1 MATVT
6 ASISIYFAQPW
17 WLVLALLAVPAVWL
31 GVRSMNSLGVVR
43 RYFAIVFRCVGI
55 LLLVSLLARLMVAQ
69 RNEHVTVVAVID
81 RSQSIHPDLLDQHLA
96 ELEKKLVT
104 TPTANAAGTMDRLA
118 VVDIAE
124 AASIS
129 ALGAN
134 AMEIRKRNTT
144 LLGTQSRLANG
155 VQMAMAIAPPDTAT
169 RIVLL
174 SDGNETAGNLKEAA
188 RIAASN
194 GIPIDIVPVEYEHS
208 REVVFQRLAGPVRA
222 RSGETVSL
230 RFILHSTSASKGRL
244 LLTMNDS
251 PVDLDPDS
259 DEMGSAIELQPGTNV
274 KTISIPVGTRG
285 MHEFKATFIPDD
297 PAEDGVSENNRATAM
312 TFVAGP
318 GHVLI
323 VDSQGTAGANL
334 AAVLKNRQI
343 DARLIPATELPD
355 SMARLMDSEA
365 VILVNTEC
373 GSFSYQ
379 QQEMLARYV
388 TEMGGGLV
396 MTGGDRS
403 FGAGGW
409 IGSPVAQVLPVDCD
423 PPQKKQMPK
432 GALALVMHACE
443 MPNGN
448 LWGKRVA
455 MAAVK
460 ALSRQDLAGVLDYGW
475 QAGESRWVH
484 PFSEVGD
491 KTAILNSIEQM
502 QMGDMPEFGPPMLAA
517 YNALVKCDASQKH
530 VIMISDSDPGLPPLP
545 LLMQY
550 KEAGITCS
558 CVAVFPHNPGDL
570 QKMMTIA
577 QTTGGRFYNVADPQ
591 QLPQIFIKEAQVVR
605 RALIFEE
612 TFTPKLSFGLSEIV
626 RGVEATPPLDG
637 YVLTG
642 PKGGLAQTLFVSHQ
656 DDPILAAGQAGLGRC
671 VAFTSSIDS
680 RWASKW
686 LGWDGFEALWAQII
700 RWVGKPA
707 QGGDCEITADIQG
720 QEVTVQIE
728 TAESQGQIL
737 PLSQVE
743 AQVIT
748 PDVDSQSLTLTQTGP
763 GQFQGRFSADRAGSY
778 VVNLRYRKGADG
790 ALQLMQT
797 PVTVPFAPEF
807 RDLRDNRPLLEEVAA
822 ISGGRVLNL
831 QDPQTNPFE
840 KTGLKYPQTQLPIAP
855 WLMGAW
861 MAIFLLDVA
870 VRRVAVDVVAMR
882 RKIIG
887 WLRPK
892 SRRARPDET
901 LDQLKRTHAKM
912 QEQFESRRAETRGR
926 RYEGDLKKEAELPT
940 TPTAPTAEKPAAK
953 PEETKPVAPKIAPPS
968 AAHIDQLLKA
978 KRKAFGTDGSTDKKP
993 SDPRQEKQT

>member
-1 MATVT
+1 MTAT
-6 ASISIYFAQPW
+6 ISIYFAQPW
-17 WLVLALLAVPAVWL
+17 WLALALLVAPAAWL
-31 GVRSMNSLGVVR
+31 GIRSMTSLGVVR
-43 RYFAIVFRCVGI
+43 RYSAIVLRCAGI
-55 LLLVSLLARLMVAQ
+55 LLLVLLLARLMVAQ

-81 RSQSIHPDLLDQHLA
+81 RSQSIRPELLDRNLA
-96 ELEKKLVT
+96 ALEKLLVT
-104 TPTANAAGTMDRLA
+104 APSAAGGPTDRLA

-144 LLGTQSRLANG
+144 LLGTQSRLSDG

-174 SDGNETAGNLKEAA
+174 SDGNETAGNLKEVA

-194 GIPIDIVPVEYEHS
+194 GIPIDVVPVEYEHS
-208 REVVFQRLAGPVRA
+208 KEVVFERLAAPVRA
-222 RSGETVSL
+222 RNGETISL
-230 RFILHSTSASKGRL
+230 RFILHSTTASKGRL
-244 LLTMNDS
+244 LLTMNDK

-259 DEMGSAIELQPGTNV
+259 DQTGAAVELQPGTNV
-274 KTISIPVGTRG
+274 KTVSLPVGTPG
-285 MHEFKATFIPDD
+285 VHEFKATYVPDD
-297 PAEDGVSENNRATAM
+297 PSEDSVSENNQATAM

-318 GHVLI
+318 GHVMI
-323 VDSQGTAGANL
+323 VDTEGTAGANL

-343 DARLIPATELPD
+343 DAWVIPATELPD
-355 SMARLMDSEA
+355 SLARLMDTDA

-396 MTGGDRS
+396 MIGGDRS

-448 LWGKRVA
+448 LWGKETA
-455 MAAVK
+455 KAAVK

-475 QAGESRWVH
+475 QAGEAHWVH
-484 PFSEVGD
+484 PLSEVGD
-491 KTAILNSIEQM
+491 KTAVLNAIDQM
-502 QMGDMPEFGPPMLAA
+502 QMGDMPDFGPPMQAA
-517 YNALVKCDASQKH
+517 YDALVKSDAVQKH
-530 VIMISDSDPGLPPLP
+530 VVMISDSDPGLPPLP

-558 CVAVFPHNPGDL
+558 CVAVFPHSPGDL

-577 QTTGGRFYNVADPQ
+577 QATGGRFYNVADPQ

-612 TFTPKLSFGLSEIV
+612 TFTPKQSFGLSEIV

-642 PKGGLAQTLFVSHQ
+642 AKGGLAQVLFVSHQ
-656 DDPILAAGQAGLGRC
+656 EDPILAAGQAGLGRS
-671 VAFTSSIDS
+671 VAFTSSIDG

-686 LGWDGFEALWAQII
+686 LAWDGFEALWAQII

-728 TAESQGQIL
+728 TAEAKGTIQA
-737 PLSQVE
+737 LSQVE

-748 PDVDSQSLTLTQTGP
+748 PEVDSRALALTQTGP
-763 GQFQGRFSADRAGSY
+763 GQFQGRFTADSAGSY

-790 ALQLMQT
+790 ALKMMQT

-822 ISGGRVLNL
+822 ISGGRVLNT
-831 QDPQTNPFE
+831 QDSLTNPFE
-840 KTGLKYPQTQLPIAP
+840 KAGLKYPETQLPIAP

-861 MAIFLLDVA
+861 MAVFLLDVA
-870 VRRVAVDVVAMR
+870 VRRVAVDVVAIR
-882 RKIIG
+882 RRVVS
-887 WLRPK
+887 WLSPTA
-892 SRRARPDET
+892 RRARPDET

-912 QEQFESRRAETRGR
+912 QEHFESRRTDTRGR
-926 RYEGDLKKEAELPT
+926 RYEGDTKAGAQMPTMPTGPSAE
-940 TPTAPTAEKPAAK
+940 TPKPKA
-953 PEETKPVAPKIAPPS
+953 EETKPQTPK
-968 AAHIDQLLKA
+968 AAGPTAEHIEQLLKA
-978 KRKAFGTDGSTDKKP
+978 KRKAFGGDSTRNEKP

>member
-1 MATVT
+1 
-6 ASISIYFAQPW
+6 
-17 WLVLALLAVPAVWL
+17 L
-31 GVRSMNSLGVVR
+31 
-43 RYFAIVFRCVGI
+43 RCAGI
-55 LLLVSLLARLMVAQ
+55 LLLVLLLARLMVAQ

-81 RSQSIHPDLLDQHLA
+81 RSQSIRPELLDRNLA
-96 ELEKKLVT
+96 ALEKLLVT
-104 TPTANAAGTMDRLA
+104 APSAAGGPTDRLA

-134 AMEIRKRNTT
+134 AIEIRKRNTT
-144 LLGTQSRLANG
+144 LQGTQSRLSDG
-155 VQMAMAIAPPDTAT
+155 VQMAMAIAPPDMAT
-169 RIVLL
+169 RILLL
-174 SDGNETAGNLKEAA
+174 SDGNETSGNLKEAA
-188 RIAASN
+188 RIVASN
-194 GIPIDIVPVEYEHS
+194 GIPIDVVPVEYEHS
-208 REVVFQRLAGPVRA
+208 KEVVFERLAAPVRA
-222 RSGETVSL
+222 RNGETISL
-230 RFILHSTSASKGRL
+230 RFILHSTTAGTGRL
-244 LLTMNDS
+244 LLTMNDK

-259 DEMGSAIELQPGTNV
+259 NEMGAAVELRPGTNV
-274 KTISIPVGTRG
+274 KTVSVPMGTPG
-285 MHEFKATFIPDD
+285 VHEFRATYVPDD
-297 PAEDGVSENNRATAM
+297 PSEDGVSENNRATAM

-323 VDSQGTAGANL
+323 VDTDGTAGANL

-343 DARLIPATELPD
+343 DSRLIPAAELPD
-355 SMARLMDSEA
+355 NLTRLMDSDA

-379 QQEMLARYV
+379 QQEMLVRYV

-423 PPQKKQMPK
+423 PPQKKEMPK
-432 GALALVMHACE
+432 GALILVIDHSGSMTGLKLHMCKAAAIAAVQSLGRKDLVGVVTFDSQATWTVPITEATDKTDIISRIRDIGEGGGTDMYPALVSAATALQDTDTSIRHVILLTDGRTAGPDCRPIAAE
-443 MPNGN
+443 MASKGIT
-448 LWGKRVA
+448 LSTVA
-455 MAAVK
+455 V
-460 ALSRQDLAGVLDYGW
+460 
-475 QAGESRWVH
+475 GE
-484 PFSEVGD
+484 
-491 KTAILNSIEQM
+491 TADFELLKI
-502 QMGDMPEFGPPMLAA
+502 LAA
-517 YNALVKCDASQKH
+517 LA
-530 VIMISDSDPGLPPLP
+530 
-545 LLMQY
+545 
-550 KEAGITCS
+550 
-558 CVAVFPHNPGDL
+558 
-570 QKMMTIA
+570 
-577 QTTGGRFYNVADPQ
+577 GGRFYPVYDPM

-626 RGVEATPPLDG
+626 RGVEAVPPLDG

-642 PKGGLAQTLFVSHQ
+642 AKGGLAQVLFVSHQ
-656 DDPILAAGQAGLGRC
+656 EDPILAAGQAGLGRS
-671 VAFTSSIDS
+671 VAFTSSIDG

-686 LGWDGFEALWAQII
+686 LAWDGFEALWAQII

-728 TAESQGQIL
+728 TAEDKGHIQA
-737 PLSQVE
+737 LSQVE

-748 PDVDSQSLTLTQTGP
+748 PEVDSRAVALTQTGP
-763 GQFQGRFSADRAGSY
+763 GQFQGRFTADRAGSY

-790 ALQLMQT
+790 ALKLMQT

-807 RDLRDNRPLLEEVAA
+807 RDLRDNRPLLEEVAK
-822 ISGGRVLNL
+822 ISGGRMLNT
-831 QDPQTNPFE
+831 QDSRTNLFE
-840 KTGLKYPQTQLPIAP
+840 KAGLKYPEIQLPIAP

-861 MAIFLLDVA
+861 MAVFLLDVA
-870 VRRVAVDVVAMR
+870 VRRVAVDVVAIR
-882 RKIIG
+882 RRVVG

-892 SRRARPDET
+892 ARRARPDET

-912 QEQFESRRAETRGR
+912 QEHFESRRTDTRGR
-926 RYEGDLKKEAELPT
+926 RYEGDTKAGAQMPTMPTGPSAE
-940 TPTAPTAEKPAAK
+940 TPKPKAEEAK
-953 PEETKPVAPKIAPPS
+953 PVPPKAAGPT

-978 KRKAFGTDGSTDKKP
+978 KRKAFGGDSTRNENP

>member
-1 MATVT
+1 MTAT
-6 ASISIYFAQPW
+6 ISIYFAQPW
-17 WLVLALLAVPAVWL
+17 WLVLALLTIPAAWL
-31 GVRSMNSLGVVR
+31 GIRSMTSLGTVR
-43 RYFAIVFRCVGI
+43 RYLAIILRCAGI
-55 LLLVSLLARLMVAQ
+55 LLLVLLLARLMVAQ

-81 RSQSIHPDLLDQHLA
+81 RSQSIRPDLLDRNLA
-96 ELEKKLVT
+96 ALEKLLVT
-104 TPTANAAGTMDRLA
+104 APSATGGPTDRLA

-134 AMEIRKRNTT
+134 AMEIRERNTT
-144 LLGTQSRLANG
+144 LLGTQSRLSDG

-194 GIPIDIVPVEYEHS
+194 GIPIDVVPVEYEHS
-208 REVVFQRLAGPVRA
+208 KEVVFERLASPVRA
-222 RSGETVSL
+222 RNGETISL
-230 RFILHSTSASKGRL
+230 RFILHSTTASKGRL
-244 LLTMNDS
+244 LLTSNDKS
-251 PVDLDPDS
+251 IDLDPDS
-259 DEMGSAIELQPGTNV
+259 NEIGAAIELQPGTNI
-274 KTISIPVGTRG
+274 KTISLPVGTPG
-285 MHEFKATFIPDD
+285 IHEFKATYLPDN
-297 PAEDGVSENNRATAM
+297 PSEDGVSENNRATAM
-312 TFVAGP
+312 TLVAGP

-323 VDSQGTAGANL
+323 VDTQGAAGANL

-343 DARLIPATELPD
+343 DSRLIPAAELPD
-355 SMARLMDSEA
+355 NLTRLMDSDA

-396 MTGGDRS
+396 MIGGDRS

-475 QAGESRWVH
+475 QAGEAHWVH

-517 YNALVKCDASQKH
+517 YEALIKSDAVQKH

-577 QTTGGRFYNVADPQ
+577 QTTGGRFYNVADPT

-612 TFTPKLSFGLSEIV
+612 TFTPKLSFGLSEIM
-626 RGVEATPPLDG
+626 RGVETAPPLDG

-642 PKGGLAQTLFVSHQ
+642 PKGGLAQTLFVSHLE
-656 DDPILAAGQAGLGRC
+656 DPVLAAGQMGLGRS
-671 VAFTSSIDS
+671 VAFTSSIDG

-686 LGWDGFEALWAQII
+686 LAWDGFEALWAQIV

-728 TAESQGQIL
+728 TAENQGQIQA
-737 PLSQVE
+737 LSQVE

-748 PDVDSQSLTLTQTGP
+748 PDVTSRPVALTQTGP
-763 GQFQGRFSADRAGSY
+763 GQFLGRFTADRAGSY
-778 VVNLRYRKGADG
+778 VVNLRYRKGGDG
-790 ALQLMQT
+790 ALKLMQT

-807 RDLRDNRPLLEEVAA
+807 RDLRDNRPMLEEVAS
-822 ISGGRVLNL
+822 ISGGRVLNP
-831 QDPQTNPFE
+831 QDSLTNPFE

-861 MAIFLLDVA
+861 MAVFLLDVA
-870 VRRVAVDVVAMR
+870 VRRVAVDVAAIR
-882 RKIIG
+882 RRIVG
-887 WLRPK
+887 WLSPK
-892 SRRARPDET
+892 ARRVRPDET
-901 LDQLKRTHAKM
+901 LDQLKRTHEKM
-912 QEQFESRRAETRGR
+912 QEHFESRRMDTRGR
-926 RYEGDLKKEAELPT
+926 RYESEMKSGAEMPTLPT
-940 TPTAPTAEKPAAK
+940 GPSVETPKPKAEEGKLPTAKPAG
-953 PEETKPVAPKIAPPS
+953 PT

-978 KRKAFGTDGSTDKKP
+978 KRKAFGEDRTRNDKP